1 MESLGSGLPANRY
14 DQIRIL
20 FVDDEPLVLEGL
32 RRSVHKE
39 YTADL
44 AAGPEEGLAKLRST
58 GPYAVVVSDM
68 RMPAMDGAEFL
79 ATVHAI
85 SPDSI
90 RVMLTGCG
98 DLESAKR
105 AVNEGRVFRFLT
117 KPVTCE
123 QILTALVVFL
133 LVAPVSTWADDDNA
147 TPPVQTSGSVSY
159 MTGGVGEEE
168 REAMFAATKNYTLKV
183 VFALKQQAERLSK
196 GRAP

>member
-1 MESLGSGLPANRY
+1 VSANF
-14 DQIRIL
+14 DTEIDSHCPTRIL

-32 RRSVHKE
+32 RRSVYKE
-39 YTADL
+39 FVADL
-44 AAGPEEGLAKLRST
+44 AVGPEEGLAKLRSS

-105 AVNEGRVFRFLT
+105 AVNEGRVFQFLT
-117 KPVTCE
+117 KPVTSA
-123 QILTALVVFL
+123 QILAALRAS
-133 LVAPVSTWADDDNA
+133 VA
-147 TPPVQTSGSVSY
+147 Q
-159 MTGGVGEEE
+159 
-168 REAMFAATKNYTLKV
+168 
-183 VFALKQQAERLSK
+183 
-196 GRAP
+196 